1 MAAVSETHKIPSIY
15 GATASSLKEKEPG
28 ETTRLLE
35 MSADKKVAVTDTGL
49 CSFWALTWLAAWYI
63 FSGNSAVTRSFFSR
77 FLNGQWPPPFTKTGP
92 NSIN

>member
-63 FSGNSAVTRSFFSR
+63 FSGNRAVTSHS
-77 FLNGQWPPPFTKTGP
+77 LKLE
-92 NSIN
+92 SILFRLKAQNYLIW

>member
-15 GATASSLKEKEPG
+15 GATASSLTEKEPG

-63 FSGNSAVTRSFFSR
+63 FSGNTAVTRFLIPFSR
-77 FLNGQWPPPFTKTGP
+77 LLNGHCYLLKL
-92 NSIN
+92 